1 MLNFGKGGGS
11 SGPSMAQMEASQ
23 MRIMQEQMAM
33 QQQMQLDAEERAQAQ
48 RVAER
53 EAELERQ
60 REAEREKA
68 ELMAQEELREQM
80 IMNEADVPEQD
91 ELSVGDLN
99 LDVPLIE
106 SPDYGKDKNLE

>member
-48 RVAER
+48 REAER
-53 EAELERQ
+53 EAER
-60 REAEREKA
+60 KA
-68 ELMAQEELREQM
+68 ME
-80 IMNEADVPEQD
+80 
-91 ELSVGDLN
+91 
-99 LDVPLIE
+99 
-106 SPDYGKDKNLE
+106 GKDVFFFMNFFFLFASLKTRSRMLSRKRES